1 MGSSSI
7 PSPASRVGKV
17 RRMCTI
23 SLFPSAR
30 RPALGVHRFRLRMT
44 AILALA
50 TLAGCLS
57 PADPTPNGNLAL
69 LTTAEGGPLTV
80 LDLQSGTTVE
90 RPASGVREDVRTL
103 ATESRTL
110 YYAGIGR
117 LVDFDLVERRVLWVE
132 PLGGDQQ
139 ARWAGQAIY
148 ANFSLALGG
157 NEKTLLLA
165 DSYYQG
171 GVGVAIVDLS
181 SRTAIG
187 FIPRLRA
194 RKMFRVPPGALLP
207 EGGVLALGTSEPQP
221 IPTYDDTQRRR
232 GSLYLLSG
240 DPPTIRDSIKFLSSA
255 DSSAGGVAEMMLDP
269 AGRYLYFTTFSSY
282 IHKYDLET
290 RTYAG
295 SLKLP
300 VFGPLEISPDGASV
314 YVIDRTQT
322 IDNPGSGFMYV
333 CDSALTAAH
342 EIDLNSASR
351 EGLAPQLTA
360 LAVSR
365 DGLLVYVGAGTSSR
379 GPLYGVQHGSIIVVD
394 AQEKAVKR
402 VFPLTTWGVRSIL
415 PL

>member
-1 MGSSSI
+1 
-7 PSPASRVGKV
+7 
-17 RRMCTI
+17 MCTI
-23 SLFPSAR
+23 SLFPSTR
-30 RPALGVHRFRLRMT
+30 RPALVVHRCRLRMT

-50 TLAGCLS
+50 ALAGCLS

-69 LTTAEGGPLTV
+69 LTTMEGGPLTV

-90 RPASGVREDVRTL
+90 RPASGVRSGDARTL

-110 YYAGIGR
+110 YYAGIGS

-148 ANFSLALGG
+148 ADFSLALTGDE
-157 NEKTLLLA
+157 NTLLLA

-207 EGGVLALGTSEPQP
+207 EGGVLALGTTEPQP

-255 DSSAGGVAEMMLDP
+255 DSSAGGVAEMMLDA

-300 VFGPLEISPDGASV
+300 IFGPLAISPDGASV
-314 YVIDRTQT
+314 YVIDGTQT

-333 CDSALTAAH
+333 CDSALTAAQ

-351 EGLAPQLTA
+351 EGLAPQLNA
-360 LAVSR
+360 VAVSQ